1 MTLIVLPK
9 DFIQPS
15 LAQLH
20 SEVCEHVNNK
30 QSFELDGSLVE
41 RVDGA
46 AIQFL
51 LMCQKAAADAMECK
65 LITPSEVLATAIEF
79 LAGESEKPELE
90 GHLQAQ

>member
-1 MTLIVLPK
+1 MSLIVLPK

-15 LAQLH
+15 LAKLH
-20 SEVCEHVNNK
+20 SEICEYVDK
-30 QSFELDGSLVE
+30 KDSFELDGSFVE

-65 LITPSEVLATAIEF
+65 LITPSEVLATALEF
-79 LAGESEKPELE
+79 LARE
-90 GHLQAQ
+90 GDQSGAEEQHPNQ

>member
-1 MTLIVLPK
+1 MSLIVLPK

-15 LAQLH
+15 LAKLH

-51 LMCQKAAADAMECK
+51 LMCQKAAVEAMEYK
-65 LITPSEVLATAIEF
+65 LITPSEVLATALEF
-79 LAGESEKPELE
+79 LARDADQSDAKGQS
-90 GHLQAQ
+90 QIQ